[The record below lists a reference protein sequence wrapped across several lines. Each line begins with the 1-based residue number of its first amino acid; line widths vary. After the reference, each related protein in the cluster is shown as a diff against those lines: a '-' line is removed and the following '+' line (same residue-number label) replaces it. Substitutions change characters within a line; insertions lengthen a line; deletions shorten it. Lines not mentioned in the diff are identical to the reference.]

1 MSRIPPHAARVVSAW
16 PSQHEP
22 QRRQPRARRESVLS
36 RILHPLR
43 QPLPEVRIETPA
55 PRPTAKPARPA

>member
-22 QRRQPRARRESVLS
+22 RRRQPRPRRGSVLA

-43 QPLPEVRIETPA
+43 QPLPEVRIEA
-55 PRPTAKPARPA
+55 PQPLSAPKPAQHA